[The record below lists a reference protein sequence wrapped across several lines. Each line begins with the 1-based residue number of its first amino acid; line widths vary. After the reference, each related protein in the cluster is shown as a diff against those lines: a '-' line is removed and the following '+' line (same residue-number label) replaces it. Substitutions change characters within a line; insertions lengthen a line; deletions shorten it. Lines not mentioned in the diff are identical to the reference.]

1 MKLEGKFAVVTGGG
15 SGIGL
20 AITRALRTAGAY
32 VLIVGRN
39 PQRLAAA
46 QGRDTGITT
55 FVADLAK
62 ESDRD
67 RLARYLAGG
76 RPLEVLVNNAGTM
89 TDIDLHDQRA
99 MLMMEGELA
108 VDLSAP
114 IHLTMALL
122 PTLLSRPEAAVVNVS
137 TGLIYAPFGRTPG
150 YATAKAGV
158 HAFSQTLRHQTRRE
172 ALHVLEVLPPTVDTE
187 LTGDYG
193 GSKIKPDA
201 VGSAVVTALIN
212 GTTEL
217 RVGQAKFLY
226 AMARMA
232 PNTLFTLMNKVAD
245 NDAAKARS

>member
-20 AITRALRTAGAY
+20 AITMALRAAGAD

-39 PQRLAAA
+39 PQRLASA

-62 ESDRD
+62 GSDRD
-67 RLARYLAGG
+67 RLVDYLAGG
-76 RPLEVLVNNAGTM
+76 RPLDVLVNNAGTM
-89 TDIDLHDQRA
+89 TDIDLHDRCA
-99 MLMMEGELA
+99 MLTMENELA
-108 VDLSAP
+108 LDLSAP
-114 IHLTMALL
+114 IHLTMSLL
-122 PTLLSRPEAAVVNVS
+122 PLLLGRPDAAVVNVS
-137 TGLIYAPFGRTPG
+137 TGLIYAPFGRAPG

-158 HAFSQTLRHQTRRE
+158 HAFSQALRHQTRRD

-187 LTGDYG
+187 LTSGYG

-201 VGSAVVTALIN
+201 VGAAVVKALTK

-226 AMARMA
+226 AMARVA
-232 PNTLFTLMNKVAD
+232 PNTIFTLMNRVAD
-245 NDAAKARS
+245 KDGAKAHS